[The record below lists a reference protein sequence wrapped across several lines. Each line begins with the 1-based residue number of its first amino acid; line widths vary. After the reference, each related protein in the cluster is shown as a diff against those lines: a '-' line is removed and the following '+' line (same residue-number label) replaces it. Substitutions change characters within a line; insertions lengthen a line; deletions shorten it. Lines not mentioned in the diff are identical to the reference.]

1 MSPGESQIAA
11 TRLAKLRQTLAGS
24 DLDAIIITQPEN
36 RRYLSGF
43 TGTRGVLF
51 ISPERAILAVPFVYL
66 EQAKKQASV
75 FEVVR
80 FQKEFAE
87 VWPDLVAE
95 VDARRVAFES
105 AHLTVAEH
113 GKLAAG
119 AKGAELVPMEGI
131 VEGLR
136 AIKERGELDIIRK
149 AVALADAAFAHIVEF
164 IEPGMTEREVAW
176 ELEVYMRTHGAEK
189 VAFDLI
195 VGAGPNGALPH
206 HQVSERVIGTGE
218 PIVMDLGARVAGY
231 HSDLTRT
238 ICLGRPDERFTEVY
252 DLVLRAQL
260 AAEAVIRGGLVAGEA
275 DNAARQII
283 TEAGY
288 GEQYGHGLGHGVGL
302 AVHEKPVIRQG
313 SEEVLKP
320 GMVFTVEP
328 GIYLPDWGGVRI
340 EDMVLV
346 QEDGVEVL
354 SRAGKEP
361 VIIK

>member
-1 MSPGESQIAA
+1 M
-11 TRLAKLRQTLAGS
+11 RLAKLRQTLADN
-24 DLDAIIITQPEN
+24 DLDAIVISQPEN
-36 RRYLSGF
+36 RRYLSSF

-51 ISPERAILAVPFVYL
+51 ISPERTVLATTFVYL
-66 EQAKKQASV
+66 EQARKQAPA
-75 FEVVR
+75 FELVR
-80 FQKEFAE
+80 FQREFAE
-87 VWPDLVAE
+87 VWPNLVAE
-95 VDARRVAFES
+95 VNSAQQCRARRVAFES

-119 AKGAELVPMEGI
+119 ADGAELVPTEGI

-136 AIKERGELDIIRK
+136 AIKDGNELDIIMK

-164 IEPGMTEREVAW
+164 LEPDMTESEVAW
-176 ELEVYMRTHGAEK
+176 ELEVYMRTHGAEN

-195 VGAGPNGALPH
+195 VGAGPNGAMPH
-206 HQVSERVIGTGE
+206 HEVSERVIGAGE

-238 ICLGRPDERFTEVY
+238 ICLGQPDERFTEVY
-252 DLVLRAQL
+252 ALVLRAQL
-260 AAEAVIRGGLVAGEA
+260 AAEAAIRGGIVAGEA

-302 AVHEKPVIRQG
+302 AVHEEPFIRQG
-313 SEEVLKP
+313 AEEVLKP

-346 QEDGVEVL
+346 QEDGVQVL
-354 SRAGKEP
+354 SRASKEP